1 MEIKMRKSLMTALGV
16 LLIAGSAAQMT
27 PASASARHVRHAPA
41 TSSERFRNA
50 YDYSNNGAASAWCSR
65 EPGNPY
71 NPDTDYQAWS
81 AWRALGAWDS
91 RNDCQ

>member
-1 MEIKMRKSLMTALGV
+1 MRKMVMSALGV
-16 LLIAGSAAQMT
+16 LLIAGTAAQIT
-27 PASASARHVRHAPA
+27 PAFARHVHQAPA
-41 TSSERFRNA
+41 AASEHFRNA
-50 YDYSNNGAASAWCSR
+50 YDYSSDGAASTWCSR

-91 RNDCQ
+91 RNDCP

>member
-1 MEIKMRKSLMTALGV
+1 MRKTVISVIGV
-16 LLIAGSAAQMT
+16 LLIAGSAVQMT
-27 PASASARHVRHAPA
+27 TASARPA
-41 TSSERFRNA
+41 RQAHGVVANEQFRNA
-50 YDYSNNGAASAWCSR
+50 NNSVEGRASTFCST

-71 NPDTDYQAWS
+71 NPETDYQGWS

>member
-1 MEIKMRKSLMTALGV
+1 MLKTLLAALGV
-16 LLIAGSAAQMT
+16 LLISGSAAQIA
-27 PASASARHVRHAPA
+27 PASAHNVRRA
-41 TSSERFRNA
+41 TAAASERFRNA
-50 YDYSNNGAASAWCSR
+50 YDYSNNGTASTWCSR

-91 RNDCQ
+91 RNGCP